1 VQELLDLF
9 LGEEARE
16 WVCSACGHGSAV
28 ARQRLLGAP
37 EVLLLHLSR
46 FEADPATG
54 MAHKRHTPVAL
65 DLTLRLRHAPAAAAA
80 AAAAERVPPEAASPE
95 AVPPAP
101 PTAAPPSAAASSA
114 ATSSAVSSYEL
125 RAVVSH
131 LGQRC
136 YHGHYKCVER
146 DSEGWLEYDD
156 ACVTPLGFDPTAHDE
171 HSRGAYILFYQK
183 CH

>member
-1 VQELLDLF
+1 MAIRRIQ
-9 LGEEARE
+9 
-16 WVCSACGHGSAV
+16 
-28 ARQRLLGAP
+28 
-37 EVLLLHLSR
+37 
-46 FEADPATG
+46 PA
-54 MAHKRHTPVAL
+54 
-65 DLTLRLRHAPAAAAA
+65 AAAAA
-80 AAAAERVPPEAASPE
+80 AAAAERTPPEAASPE

-114 ATSSAVSSYEL
+114 AASSAVSSYEL

>member
-1 VQELLDLF
+1 
-9 LGEEARE
+9 
-16 WVCSACGHGSAV
+16 
-28 ARQRLLGAP
+28 
-37 EVLLLHLSR
+37 VLLLHLSR

-80 AAAAERVPPEAASPE
+80 AERTPPEASSPE
-95 AVPPAP
+95 AVPPGAAP
-101 PTAAPPSAAASSA
+101 PTAAA
-114 ATSSAVSSYEL
+114 SSAVSSYEL

-136 YHGHYKCVER
+136 YQGHYKCVER
-146 DSEGWLEYDD
+146 DSEGWVEYDD

-183 CH
+183 LPLRSERA

>member
-1 VQELLDLF
+1 MP
-9 LGEEARE
+9 GAEATR
-16 WVCSACGHGSAV
+16 
-28 ARQRLLGAP
+28 
-37 EVLLLHLSR
+37 
-46 FEADPATG
+46 G
-54 MAHKRHTPVAL
+54 MPRVAL
-65 DLTLRLRHAPAAAAA
+65 WPALAKLG
-80 AAAAERVPPEAASPE
+80 RSG
-95 AVPPAP
+95 
-101 PTAAPPSAAASSA
+101 SAAASSA
-114 ATSSAVSSYEL
+114 AASSAVSSYEL